1 MVLNEMTSNLLCEEI
16 ILPSSAQL
24 LLKFDKY
31 SEICYRKMPKKK
43 GKKNVPK
50 IFLYLN
56 MI

>member
-1 MVLNEMTSNLLCEEI
+1 MTSNLLCEEI